1 MFRNKRWAVLVALVL
16 VVVAVMA
23 ACQAEP
29 EVVEREVTRVVTET
43 VEVEGEPVEVTRVV
57 TEVETVEVT
66 PETEEMEEEEE
77 PMEGE
82 TAEVYRIG
90 IFEDPVNANNYWAYL
105 GPDSSVWT
113 AYALDGYTA
122 SLFTLSDK
130 RFDFVPELA
139 TGLTEPTQLE
149 DGNWEMV
156 VEMVQD
162 ATWSDGEPVTADDV
176 VFTHNTC
183 KDLQLTSNWPNQCAP
198 QGADIT
204 AEAADE
210 YTVRYTFNI
219 TPSLG
224 IWNAGVAQAPIMP
237 EHFWGPIVEEARS
250 FVADVGEAPEHP
262 EGVEDCQ
269 AEELSA
275 EDEETCAPYLEELN
289 AYNEAFSN
297 ARTTLYQADGSGT
310 PVFGGY
316 ANDQFEP
323 GGFVQRTQNA
333 SYYFSGANI
342 REYDD
347 GTWILENP
355 NGMNYQLYGDAE
367 GEETLNFVAGPYAQ
381 NVLLSIYGSQD
392 AAFLA
397 LANGEVDY
405 VLNPLGLSRG
415 LREQAERG
423 EGVVAYENAD
433 YGLFYVAFNMR
444 QSPGNDAAFR
454 EAVDCLIDKEFVV
467 NSVLQGSVFPM
478 YSTMPPGN
486 EFWYNPD
493 VPQTCIGL
501 SRQERISQ
509 TIEILTGAGWS
520 WDVQPAW
527 SDDLQDVEP
536 GSGLTMPDGQ
546 PMPDITILGP
556 GPAYDPIRAT
566 FNQWISEWMRDAGMP
581 VESELTG
588 FNTILG
594 PVFEEANFDMYI
606 LGWSLGDPSF
616 PDYYESFWHSR
627 NDTATTGNF
636 NTPGYNNE
644 EYDAMV
650 DEFMTT
656 TDLQRARELV
666 YELQVKLAEDRPYIP
681 LFYQQVTD
689 LARTNIQFPYTE
701 TLGGLVFWNG
711 FQTDAQPLAQ

>member
-1 MFRNKRWAVLVALVL
+1 MFSNKRWAVLVALVL

-29 EVVEREVTRVVTET
+29 EVREVEVTRVVTET

-66 PETEEMEEEEE
+66 PEAEEEEE
-77 PMEGE
+77 AAPEGE
-82 TAEVYRIG
+82 AAEVYRIG
-90 IFEDPVNANNYWAYL
+90 IFEDPVSGFNYWNYL
-105 GPDSSVWT
+105 GPGSSVWT
-113 AYALDGYTA
+113 AYVLDGYA
-122 SLFTLSDK
+122 PSLFDLSDQ

-139 TGLTEPTQLE
+139 TAIPEPTQLE

-162 ATWSDGEPVTADDV
+162 ASWSDGEPVTAEDV

-183 KDLQLTSNWPNQCAP
+183 VEFQLTSNWPNNCAP
-198 QGADIT
+198 QGAEVT
-204 AEAADE
+204 AEATGD
-210 YTVRYTFNI
+210 YTVRYTFDI

-224 IWNAGVAQAPIMP
+224 IWNAGVAQAPVLP
-237 EHFWGPIVEEARS
+237 EHFWGPTVEEARS
-250 FVADVGEAPEHP
+250 FIADVGERPEHP
-262 EGVEDCQ
+262 EDVEDCE

-275 EDEETCAPYLEELN
+275 EEEETCAPYLEELN
-289 AYNEAFSN
+289 AYNEAFTN
-297 ARTTLYQADGSGT
+297 ARSVIYEADGTDS

-316 ANDQFEP
+316 SNDQFEP
-323 GGFVQRTQNA
+323 GAFVQRTQNA
-333 SYYFSGANI
+333 NYYFKGATV

-347 GTWILENP
+347 GTWVLENP
-355 NGMNYQLYGDAE
+355 NGMNYQLYGNAE
-367 GEETLNFVAGPYAQ
+367 GETTLEFVKGPYAQ

-423 EGVVAYENAD
+423 EGVVSYENAD
-433 YGLFYVAFNMR
+433 YGMFYMAFNMR
-444 QSPGNDAAFR
+444 KAPGDDPAFR

-478 YSTMPPGN
+478 YS
-486 EFWYNPD
+486 PD
-493 VPQTCIGL
+493 VPRTCL
-501 SRQERISQ
+501 ELTRAERISQ

-520 WDVQPAW
+520 WDVEPAW
-527 SDDLQDVEP
+527 SEDLQDVVP
-536 GSGLTMPDGQ
+536 GEGLTMANGE
-546 PMPDITILGP
+546 PMPEMTILGP

-588 FNTILG
+588 FNTILD
-594 PVFEEANFDMYI
+594 PVFVEANFDIYI

-616 PDYYESFWHSR
+616 PDYYDSFWHSR
-627 NDTATTGNF
+627 NDTAVSGNF

-650 DEFMTT
+650 EEFMQTT
-656 TDLQRARELV
+656 SIDRAQELA
-666 YELQVKLAEDRPYIP
+666 YQMQVKLAEDRPYIP
-681 LFYQQVTD
+681 LFYNQVTD
-689 LARTNIQFPYTE
+689 LARNNIQFPYTE
-701 TLGGLVFWNG
+701 VLGGLVGEAG